1 MLTIIKVMYFKGYV
15 LLQEGHWKTL
25 RVWYK
30 TWRCVLWCEVGWPNI
45 IWFRKCLLHTTKTA
59 NKKVFDAQVSG
70 NMLQFLRKL
79 DESKVLYLWFI
90 NMWPKFSPIISALV
104 IFVSHKYKIMF
115 SRDNSFDSWCFCKD
129 HALPMPLW
137 LAL

>member
-1 MLTIIKVMYFKGYV
+1 MLTIYEIVNLKGYV
-15 LLQEGHWKTL
+15 LLQEEHRKTF

-30 TWRCVLWCEVGWPNI
+30 TWPCVLWCEVGWPNTI
-45 IWFRKCLLHTTKTA
+45 RSRKCLLHTTKTA
-59 NKKVFDAQVSG
+59 NKISLSIRKDVTI
-70 NMLQFLRKL
+70 LRKL

-90 NMWPKFSPIISALV
+90 NMWPKFGLIILALV
-104 IFVSHKYKIMF
+104 IFALHSYKFILQEE
-115 SRDNSFDSWCFCKD
+115 NSLDSWCFCKE